1 MEVALKLFES
11 KIRHAKFLA
20 DTKLFEIL
28 QQVTDWNLLLE
39 YFFCSKFITLKEEN
53 LTFPNKIEKKIT
65 EQIEKTMSTEKL
77 YTTTYKT
84 KRPLRHLD
92 TFLFPY

>member
-1 MEVALKLFES
+1 MKYYL
-11 KIRHAKFLA
+11 
-20 DTKLFEIL
+20 LFEIL
-28 QQVTDWNLLLE
+28 QQVTDWNLLFE
-39 YFFCSKFITLKEEN
+39 YFFSSKFIILKEEN

-77 YTTTYKT
+77 YTTTYKI